1 MNAVTHDDVDVIDP
15 EELRDAA
22 RRLLVGKV
30 DRRAGWGEHG
40 AADTASLESEI
51 AALGWLL
58 LTMPAARGGMG
69 QNFLALAPIY
79 EELGR
84 SLAPVTIADT
94 MAAVDVLT
102 TDESAAA
109 AQLLERIAVG
119 EARVAVAF
127 SWEAD
132 DENVSGEFSI
142 VRGAVGATDLLVL
155 PEHGHGPAL
164 LIDLLGGGVTIERVD
179 TWDRGRVFGD
189 IRLQGAASR
198 SLAIDASVATQ
209 IARAHTDLAM
219 AWESV
224 GAAEQA
230 LSEAVAYMGTRHQFG
245 RPIGSFQALKHR
257 AADLKVELELARAL
271 ARQASAVYA
280 ERAAGWSDF
289 AGQARLLAVDAY
301 RAIAEEAVQF
311 HGGIGFT
318 WEHDCHLFLKRAL
331 MNEVLGGVPEQ
342 IRDRVAP
349 GIFAQALG
357 ARLPDASRMR

>member
-1 MNAVTHDDVDVIDP
+1 MNAVTHDAVDVIDP
-15 EELRDAA
+15 EELREAA
-22 RRLLVGKV
+22 KRLLAGKV

-40 AADTASLESEI
+40 TADTASLEAEI
-51 AALGWLL
+51 AGLGWLL

-69 QNFLALAPIY
+69 QSFLALAPIY

-102 TDESAAA
+102 TDDSVAAG
-109 AQLLERIAVG
+109 QLLERIATG
-119 EARVAVAF
+119 EARVVAF
-127 SWEAD
+127 SWDTD
-132 DENVSGEFSI
+132 DESVAGKFSM

-164 LIDLLGGGVTIERVD
+164 LIDLLGDGVTIERVD

-189 IRLQGAASR
+189 IRLQGAATR

-230 LSEAVAYMGTRHQFG
+230 LTDAVAYMGTRQQFG

-257 AADLKVELELARAL
+257 AADLKVGLELARAL

-280 ERAAGWSDF
+280 ERAAGWSDL

-349 GIFAQALG
+349 GIFARALG
-357 ARLPDASRMR
+357 ARLPSAS